1 MHHNGKIL
9 YDCQSVKIDYE
20 TRTPALR
27 YLYKNSSEDFVSSSD
42 LCPFFLPH
50 CRMLQAHTCLY
61 SPSPSWALNC
71 HADWWLGKSWD
82 TLGCIRMQNITVTAG
97 VRGICMRVCVRV
109 ELLLFWQ
116 PPRHK
121 EGALWC
127 CLCWVVSLSMFT
139 VALCFF
145 VSVPLLLPRLA
156 RLCLARFSLWC
167 NTSLLQHQLFLTFLL
182 SISLSLWPGCLPTSV
197 ATLLGFYPLLFPS
210 PPHSVFF
217 LK

>member
-1 MHHNGKIL
+1 M
-9 YDCQSVKIDYE
+9 
-20 TRTPALR
+20 
-27 YLYKNSSEDFVSSSD
+27 
-42 LCPFFLPH
+42 PFFLPH

-82 TLGCIRMQNITVTAG
+82 TSGCIRMQNITVTAG
-97 VRGICMRVCVRV
+97 VRAICMRVCVRV

-116 PPRHK
+116 PPHHK

-167 NTSLLQHQLFLTFLL
+167 NTSLLQHQLFLL